1 MNHTMIAV
9 VIPYFKIDYFES
21 CLSSLANQTDKRF
34 KVYIGNDCSPSNPS
48 SIIGDYEDKLS
59 ITYLNYD
66 NNLGGQLLSSHWDRI
81 LKEVEE
87 EWFLILGDDDELS
100 EDYISKFYTLEKG
113 IPSWV
118 NVIKT
123 RPVYIDGEGNLL
135 YDLYKDKF
143 ADGIY
148 DSFDFAI
155 KKIRGSLNGSLGEH
169 IFRTI
174 KYKSVGFKSYPLA
187 WHTDDMFF
195 VQMSDY
201 SRFYFL
207 SGAYVLI
214 RVFEGSISGS
224 HLLSEKKFTASKMY
238 IMDLAKSILY
248 KGNLTQKRDFLKGI
262 RQRKYSFSLAFI
274 KAVYYKFGIIGRLYY
289 YAYSIKLLIKK
300 MIPNQLLKNI
310 QP

>member
-1 MNHTMIAV
+1 MNHAMIAV

-87 EWFLILGDDDELS
+87 EWFLILGDDDELP
-100 EDYISKFYTLEKG
+100 EDYISKFYTLEKE

-118 NVIKT
+118 NVIKS
-123 RPVYIDGEGNLL
+123 RPVYIDEDGNLL
-135 YDLYKDKF
+135 YDLYKDRF
-143 ADGIY
+143 ESGIY
-148 DSFDFAI
+148 NSLDFAI

-169 IFRTI
+169 IFRLN

-187 WHTDDMFF
+187 WHTDDMLF
-195 VQMSDY
+195 VQMADY
-201 SRFYFL
+201 NNFYFL
-207 SGAYVLI
+207 NNAHVLI
-214 RVFEGSISGS
+214 RLFEGSISGS
-224 HLLSEKKFTASKMY
+224 KHLGEKKHAASEMY
-238 IMDLAKSILY
+238 ITDLAEVINE
-248 KGNLTQKRDFLKGI
+248 KGNINQKKEFLKGI
-262 RQRKYSFSLAFI
+262 RQRKYNFPLLYI
-274 KAVYYKFGIIGRLYY
+274 KSIYYKFGPFGRIYYLLYTF
-289 YAYSIKLLIKK
+289 KLVVKQYL
-300 MIPNQLLKNI
+300 PSQLLKNI
-310 QP
+310 QS